1 MRKYVFLAL
10 ICFCTVHAFAQKIVI
25 SGKNGNRKLEWA
37 DFTGKPDANS
47 TFFAHTWYT
56 LKYSYNNVV
65 TNGDQATIDG
75 FEAIL
80 ELDPNKSWVRTDK
93 TSDELLEHEQ
103 GHFNIGIMCMR
114 ELLTTVNGTS
124 FSKSDYAEALRNI
137 FREVMRKYND
147 MNVQYDNETE
157 HFKNKEQ
164 QQKWNAVFAEKL
176 ELEKKQKKA
185 E

>member
-1 MRKYVFLAL
+1 
-10 ICFCTVHAFAQKIVI
+10 
-25 SGKNGNRKLEWA
+25 
-37 DFTGKPDANS
+37 
-47 TFFAHTWYT
+47 
-56 LKYSYNNVV
+56 
-65 TNGDQATIDG
+65 
-75 FEAIL
+75 
-80 ELDPNKSWVRTDK
+80 
-93 TSDELLEHEQ
+93 
-103 GHFNIGIMCMR
+103 
-114 ELLTTVNGTS
+114 VNGTS

-164 QQKWNAVFAEKL
+164 QQKWNALFAEKL

>member
-47 TFFAHTWYT
+47 TFYAHTWYT

-164 QQKWNAVFAEKL
+164 QQKWNALFAEKL